1 MSKRKRDK
9 ARFQRQIQGTDIHIL
24 IGNPRCL
31 FRTPEGS
38 TSTFKGDEVQVRK
51 YWRPIKH
58 NYSLNNSTGTLYG
71 PRTPRETVVIRGKN
85 GQSTSDAHQIIVK
98 IDHAEGSLVSSF
110 EAATYPACAQK
121 AWGELRK
128 MNLKKKH
135 QQHVDRG
142 LGRTHWFMK
151 AEFEINR

>member
-9 ARFQRQIQGTDIHIL
+9 ARFQRQIQGTDIHVL

-38 TSTFKGDEVQVRK
+38 TSTFKGDEEQVRK

-71 PRTPRETVVIRGKN
+71 PRTPRDTVVIRGKN
-85 GQSTSDAHQIIVK
+85 GEATSEAHQIIVK
-98 IDHAEGSLVSSF
+98 IEHAEGSQVNSF

-121 AWGELRK
+121 AWRALRD
-128 MNLKKKH
+128 MDIDRKH
-135 QQHVDRG
+135 QEHVERSV
-142 LGRTHWFMK
+142 GRTHWTMK
-151 AEFEINR
+151 VPFGIE